1 MKILMAIDYYRP
13 HVSGLTLYV
22 EHLAEALATR
32 GHAVRVLTN
41 RHAPELPLES
51 VENGVGVVRAPV
63 LARVGKALVAPAIV
77 ARALAELPRSDVLH
91 LHSPAANA
99 VPVTFLAASLRVP
112 IVLTYHCDLQLPASS
127 GQGLVDMLARASQNF
142 ALERADRVV
151 TYTEDYARN
160 TRALSDR
167 IDKVRWILPPVTEP
181 PDTGRTE
188 AQVRELYGVRGGP
201 VLLFLGRFAEEKGLF
216 FLLEALTRV
225 REVHPAAA
233 LVLAGE
239 NKLVPGET
247 VGERLAPLLADPGS
261 GVVATGIVHPDAI
274 ADLFTMSDLLVLPS
288 INATESFGL
297 VQIEAMLRGV
307 PVVASDLPG
316 VRQPTRM
323 TGMGEVAPI
332 GDSAGLARQIL
343 KVLASPE
350 RYLRP
355 RAEIRAMFSL
365 EKTLSDY
372 ESLYR
377 SALGLGAAHGDAQG
391 EGGGTRTPVE

>member
-1 MKILMAIDYYRP
+1 
-13 HVSGLTLYV
+13 
-22 EHLAEALATR
+22 
-32 GHAVRVLTN
+32 
-41 RHAPELPLES
+41 
-51 VENGVGVVRAPV
+51 
-63 LARVGKALVAPAIV
+63 
-77 ARALAELPRSDVLH
+77 
-91 LHSPAANA
+91 
-99 VPVTFLAASLRVP
+99 
-112 IVLTYHCDLQLPASS
+112 
-127 GQGLVDMLARASQNF
+127 
-142 ALERADRVV
+142 
-151 TYTEDYARN
+151 
-160 TRALSDR
+160 
-167 IDKVRWILPPVTEP
+167 
-181 PDTGRTE
+181 
-188 AQVRELYGVRGGP
+188 
-201 VLLFLGRFAEEKGLF
+201 
-216 FLLEALTRV
+216 
-225 REVHPAAA
+225 
-233 LVLAGE
+233 
-239 NKLVPGET
+239 
-247 VGERLAPLLADPGS
+247 
-261 GVVATGIVHPDAI
+261 VVATGIVHPDAI

>member
-112 IVLTYHCDLQLPASS
+112 IVITYHCDLQLPASS

-160 TRALSDR
+160 TQPLADR
-167 IDKVRWILPPVTEP
+167 IEKVSWVLPPVPDP
-181 PDTGRTE
+181 PRTGRSAAE
-188 AQVRELYGVRGGP
+188 VRARYGIRGRP
-201 VLLFLGRFAEEKGLF
+201 VILFLGRFAEEKGLPV
-216 FLLEALTRV
+216 LLTAFAKVRRRLPEAVLLLAGA
-225 REVHPAAA
+225 REVA
-233 LVLAGE
+233 
-239 NKLVPGET
+239 GET
-247 VGERLAPLLADPGS
+247 VWERVAPLVADPASGVLAP
-261 GVVATGIVHPDAI
+261 GIVPPAEI
-274 ADLFTMSDLLVLPS
+274 ADLFAVSDVLALPS
-288 INATESFGL
+288 INATESFGM
-297 VQIEAMLRGV
+297 VQVEAMLSGV

-316 VRQPTRM
+316 VRQPARL
-323 TGMGEVAPI
+323 TGMGEIARI
-332 GDSAGLARQIL
+332 GDADDLARRL
-343 KVLASPE
+343 LDVLESPE
-350 RYLRP
+350 RYRKNAS
-355 RAEIRAMFSL
+355 RIRAIFPP
-365 EKTLSDY
+365 EQTLDFY
-372 ESLYR
+372 EELYR
-377 SALGLGAAHGDAQG
+377 SVA
-391 EGGGTRTPVE
+391 GTPR